1 MYTRGGKREVLQRVE
16 LEAENEKLPSGK
28 TTTIS
33 QSVSASISPQ
43 LKHHS
48 GCCPLQLII
57 HTVVEVQLLRCIV
70 PQHFTILKQCC
81 TKKAAEC

>member
-43 LKHHS
+43 LKHHHS
-48 GCCPLQLII
+48 DNDEGCYI
-57 HTVVEVQLLRCIV
+57 VVVVLGTYT
-70 PQHFTILKQCC
+70 QHFTNTQ
-81 TKKAAEC
+81 AM

>member
-1 MYTRGGKREVLQRVE
+1 MYTRGGKREVLLQRVE

-43 LKHHS
+43 LKHHHS
-48 GCCPLQLII
+48 DNDNEDCCPLQLIYSSSGTRYI
-57 HTVVEVQLLRCIV
+57 LNTVPHTAL
-70 PQHFTILKQCC
+70 H
-81 TKKAAEC
+81 

>member
-1 MYTRGGKREVLQRVE
+1 MYTRGGKREVLLQRVE

-43 LKHHS
+43 LKHYHS
-48 GCCPLQLII
+48 DNYEGCCPLQLIYSSSGTRYI
-57 HTVVEVQLLRCIV
+57 LNTVPHTAL
-70 PQHFTILKQCC
+70 H
-81 TKKAAEC
+81 